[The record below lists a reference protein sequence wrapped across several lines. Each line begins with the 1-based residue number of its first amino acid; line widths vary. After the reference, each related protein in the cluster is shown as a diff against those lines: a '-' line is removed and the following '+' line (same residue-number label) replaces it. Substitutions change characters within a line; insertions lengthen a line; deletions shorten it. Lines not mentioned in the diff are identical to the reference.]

1 MNRNVLALT
10 CISWPLA
17 LSLALP
23 SACTSNAPA
32 EGEAKTEAKTE
43 TKDAAPATGP
53 DAKTEAKVAPKPR
66 GKQMPAPSDVA
77 AAPSNATKTASG
89 LAYIELTPAA
99 GDALPKLNDA
109 VKIQVT
115 GWTSDGTTFE
125 TTDGAK
131 PKSVQIAKA
140 IPGWA
145 ELLQTMKVGQKMRA
159 WIPEELAYKGLKGR
173 PAGQLT
179 YEIELVELNAA
190 PEVPLDVAAPPDDA
204 TKTKSGLAYKVLA
217 AGTGTEH
224 PREWDKVTVH
234 YSGWTT
240 DGKMF
245 DSSVIRDKPASF
257 NLKQVVPGWT
267 EGIPLMV
274 KGEKARLWIP
284 KELAYDDKPGKPA
297 GMLVFDVELIE
308 IEKLPEPP
316 PPPETPKD
324 VAAPPAD
331 AEKTASG
338 LAYKVLAKGKGGA
351 KPKAESRVT
360 VHYSGWTTD
369 GKMFDSSVTRNRPAT
384 FPLGN
389 VIKGWT
395 EGLQLMAVGEK
406 TRFWIPEALAYQGK
420 PGKPAGMLVFD
431 VELIEFE

>member
-1 MNRNVLALT
+1 LSAPVKRNVLALACT
-10 CISWPLA
+10 A
-17 LSLALP
+17 LVSSLVSSLA
-23 SACTSNAPA
+23 ACTPNPPA
-32 EGEAKTEAKTE
+32 EQKADGKEAKATPEAKTDEKTDTKTE
-43 TKDAAPATGP
+43 T
-53 DAKTEAKVAPKPR
+53 PKPR
-66 GKQMPAPSDVA
+66 GKQIPAPADVA
-77 AAPSNATKTASG
+77 AAPADATKTASG
-89 LAYIELTPAA
+89 LAYKELEPGT
-99 GDALPKLNDA
+99 GDALPKVNDA
-109 VKIQVT
+109 VKIDVT

-125 TTDGAK
+125 TTDGSK

-145 ELLQTMKVGQKMRA
+145 EMLQLMKVGQKVRV
-159 WIPEELAYKGLKGR
+159 WVPEELAYKGLKGR

-179 YEIELVELNAA
+179 YEIKLVELNAA
-190 PEVPLDVAAPPDDA
+190 PEVPADVAAPPADA

-217 AGTGTEH
+217 AGTGTDH
-224 PREWDKVTVH
+224 PREWDKVTVN

-245 DSSVIRDKPASF
+245 DSSVTRGKPASF

-274 KGEKARLWIP
+274 KGEKARFWIP

-297 GMLVFDVELIE
+297 GMLVFDVELVD

-324 VAAPPAD
+324 VAAAPAD
-331 AEKTASG
+331 AQKTASG
-338 LAYKVLAKGKGGA
+338 LAYKVIKKGTGKD

-395 EGLQLMAVGEK
+395 EGLQLMVVGEK
-406 TRFWIPEALAYQGK
+406 TRFWIPEGLAYQGK

-431 VELIEFE
+431 VELIEFQ